1 MYLQTDSFV
10 IEDEELK
17 IIRDALSEYQCEQEI
32 RSDLWIKIK
41 KILSDIGEIQD
52 KGYINN
58 YDSVHK
64 DHL

>member
-10 IEDEELK
+10 IEDEELN

-52 KGYINN
+52 IVIN
-58 YDSVHK
+58 
-64 DHL
+64 